1 MLLLIYIIVI
11 KAQLCKLPFYLPR
24 NSEPSG
30 GIFGPDN
37 NLIVICDCGT
47 LLHLDLTTR
56 QIHEDLSL
64 KSDFR
69 NLEEFGYFDIEGI
82 TMTDAES
89 PILYI
94 GVENMSMIIEYDYR
108 RQHKILQTFKLVE
121 FERAENRGL
130 ESISWVPNSLS
141 IYGGYF
147 YVGSQLTGNVF
158 IYELPIQPASVVGGT
173 KVTDAGAKLIRIW
186 TPTQN
191 DDISGIAHIDRYLFL
206 NFDNGDHNRV
216 MVYHVQKDGLPGT
229 LKKEYRLDLNDAEG
243 ISIRRAHQGEWEVI
257 FMSDTLNS
265 IFAFYFSFDEGFVPY
280 PYCQRRLSRTM
291 LASASEWQ
299 QQTNSQPQQRQHEWR
314 ERKRTEER
322 RRRERRRERQRR
334 LLRLRWQIC
343 SLF

>member
-1 MLLLIYIIVI
+1 
-11 KAQLCKLPFYLPR
+11 
-24 NSEPSG
+24 
-30 GIFGPDN
+30 
-37 NLIVICDCGT
+37 
-47 LLHLDLTTR
+47 
-56 QIHEDLSL
+56 
-64 KSDFR
+64 
-69 NLEEFGYFDIEGI
+69 
-82 TMTDAES
+82 
-89 PILYI
+89 
-94 GVENMSMIIEYDYR
+94 MSMIIEYDYR